1 MYFFQAPYFAV
12 QELEE
17 TVRHPAYPEEESVST
32 GPGPPSNSQ
41 REASGARGG
50 RDCSEASLTLSCC
63 LGGGNPERPRT
74 YHRCCFLKCKETRR
88 TVRRAGL
95 HPTPPRPGYLG
106 QASPLR
112 RPRPSHGMGAAVS
125 VAALAGSLLGV
136 GRGRGCM
143 IKRVLPGASG
153 KARKAG
159 GGHGGW

>member
-1 MYFFQAPYFAV
+1 MHLPGTQHGGSYGAREAGVCRPQVKTKQHPPPAKPWLRKHQTQIRQKRRGLASDIDVRRACTLGFLTCVLKEAVKRAGNMYFFQAPYFAV

-74 YHRCCFLKCKETRR
+74 YHR
-88 TVRRAGL
+88 
-95 HPTPPRPGYLG
+95 
-106 QASPLR
+106 S
-112 RPRPSHGMGAAVS
+112 
-125 VAALAGSLLGV
+125 
-136 GRGRGCM
+136 
-143 IKRVLPGASG
+143 
-153 KARKAG
+153 
-159 GGHGGW
+159 